1 MTSEKWG
8 EILDKV
14 LTNFE
19 VLAHTKSKEDLA
31 EIETV
36 IFNGPLGKIKL
47 VYTSR
52 PAVLDKKIVGA
63 HRRGKSKAQYE
74 YIYSD
79 TDKVSLV
86 VAFREIDGEWQEIDS
101 NTLANV

>member
-1 MTSEKWG
+1 MTNEKWG

-19 VLAHTKSKEDLA
+19 VLAHTKSKEDIA
-31 EIETV
+31 EIEIL

-47 VYTSR
+47 VHMLK
-52 PAVLDKKIVGA
+52 PAVLDKRIVGA

-86 VAFREIDGEWQEIDS
+86 TAFREADGEWQEMDAEAF
-101 NTLANV
+101 N

>member
-14 LTNFE
+14 LMNFE
-19 VLAHTKSKEDLA
+19 VISHIKSKADIS
-31 EIETV
+31 EIEEV
-36 IFNGPLGKIKL
+36 VFNGPLGKIKL
-47 VYTSR
+47 IYTSR

-63 HRRGKSKAQYE
+63 HRRGKSAAQYE

-79 TDKVSLV
+79 TDKVSSI
-86 VAFREIDGEWQEIDS
+86 VAFREIGGEWQAMDAEAF
-101 NTLANV
+101 N